1 MELRHIHKEAS
12 YLLAVSGGIDSMVMA
27 DLFLQHSMNVQVV
40 HCNFSL
46 RGEESDMDQQLVQTW
61 CNRHNIPFHVQRFNT
76 ADVAAQHSI
85 SIQEAA
91 RVLRYTYFNELLSLT
106 SLDYVAT
113 AHHQDDTIETVFFHF
128 LRGTGIKGMTGIP
141 VSNEKIIRPLLHH
154 SKKEIE
160 AYAVLHSIE
169 YRNDSSN
176 KKEEYTRN
184 KLRNTILPLIE
195 ESFPQLR
202 QTMSKNINRFNEVNE
217 IYQDAIEKMRR
228 RLLEQ
233 RGQDYYIPIRK
244 LQHVSPLQTITY
256 ELIKPFHFSFEQ
268 AIELIRLFDSH
279 TGAYI
284 QSHSHRIIRNR
295 EMLIITSID
304 TSASDMIIVNASSE
318 EISCAD
324 FTVSFSRLAGPL
336 DIRSKEKNVEWIDC
350 QQLKYPL
357 LLRKW
362 RQGDYLYPLGM
373 TKKKKVSRMLIDE
386 KIALPEKEKIWVLES
401 DKKIVWVSGI
411 RIDHRYRMTN
421 TTTDIVQIRLVKNT
435 TA

>member
-1 MELRHIHKEAS
+1 
-12 YLLAVSGGIDSMVMA
+12 
-27 DLFLQHSMNVQVV
+27 
-40 HCNFSL
+40 
-46 RGEESDMDQQLVQTW
+46 
-61 CNRHNIPFHVQRFNT
+61 
-76 ADVAAQHSI
+76 
-85 SIQEAA
+85 
-91 RVLRYTYFNELLSLT
+91 
-106 SLDYVAT
+106 VAT
-113 AHHQDDTIETVFFHF
+113 AHQQDDTIETVFFHF

-160 AYAVLHSIE
+160 AYAVIHSIE

-421 TTTDIVQIRLVKNT
+421 TTADIVQIRLVKNT